1 MKTTRIAAAV
11 AALFAATAFAGEGHD
26 HPAPSLHLNLGSLL
40 ALNDQADA
48 WRRWAEDFSN
58 EMRTSMGTMFSTR
71 IDSSRVVK
79 NAPYSAEVITENNQ
93 PLADGNVISKRTSGK
108 IYRDAAGRTRQESG
122 GDGKNPAIYIN
133 DPVASQRIILTPGS
147 KRAVISPRTFTMASP
162 HGEKKERSVIRIN
175 GQELRVEDGKAFLDG
190 KEITGTKEIKVG
202 GKEIRIEGDRI
213 TVDGKE
219 MGGGKRVVT
228 TTVTGADGTTREEV
242 RVQILSGD
250 DGNKQLFVMPV
261 PPVPPVP
268 PTPPGAG
275 VTAPLPPIPPI
286 PALPAMSWEGMGRLG
301 KGVTTS
307 MGAKDFDGVRAEG
320 KKTTWTIPAGE
331 IGNRSPIEVTSESW
345 YSPELQLTV
354 YSRYNDPR
362 KGESIY
368 RLAGIK
374 RTEPSADLFR
384 VPEGY
389 ESMSKEVEREKARK
403 EREKDRQMQ
412 NLQREQERL
421 NREQERLQRER
432 ERIQKEKE
440 RLQG

>member
-1 MKTTRIAAAV
+1 MKTTRIAAAI
-11 AALFAATAFAGEGHD
+11 AALFAATAYAGQGHD
-26 HPAPSLHLNLGSLL
+26 HVASPFNFELL
-40 ALNDQADA
+40 AANDTADA

-71 IDSSRVVK
+71 VDSSRVVK

-108 IYRDAAGRTRQESG
+108 VYRDAAGRTRQESG
-122 GDGKNPAIYIN
+122 GDGKQPAIYIN
-133 DPVASQRIILTPGS
+133 DPVASQRIILSPGS
-147 KRAVISPRTFTMASP
+147 KRAVITPRTFTASNP
-162 HGEKKERSVIRIN
+162 HASVEKRERSVLRIN
-175 GQELRVEDGKAFLDG
+175 GQELRVENGKVFLDG
-190 KEITGTKEIKVG
+190 KEIPGN
-202 GKEIRIEGDRI
+202 EIRMGDKQIRIDGDRI

-219 MGGGKRVVT
+219 LGGGKRVTT

-268 PTPPGAG
+268 PSPITGH
-275 VTAPLPPIPPI
+275 VHPIPPVPPV
-286 PALPAMSWEGMGRLG
+286 PALPAMNWEGFAKMG
-301 KGVTTS
+301 KGVVTS
-307 MGAKDFDGVRAEG
+307 LGTKDFDGVRAEG

-331 IGNRSPIEVTSESW
+331 IGNRAPIEVTSESW
-345 YSPELQLTV
+345 YSPDLQLTV

-374 RTEPSADLFR
+374 RGEPSADLFR

-389 ESMSKEVEREKARK
+389 ESMSKDAEREKARMERDK
-403 EREKDRQMQ
+403 ERKLQ
-412 NLQREQERL
+412 NLQRD
-421 NREQERLQRER
+421 QERLQRDQ
-432 ERIQKEKE
+432 ERIQKETERLKKERE

>member
-1 MKTTRIAAAV
+1 MKTTRIAAAI
-11 AALFAATAFAGEGHD
+11 AALFAATAYAGAGHD
-26 HPAPSLHLNLGSLL
+26 HAAAPFNFELL
-40 ALNDQADA
+40 AANDTADA

-71 IDSSRVVK
+71 VDSSRVVK

-108 IYRDAAGRTRQESG
+108 VYRDAAGRTRQESG
-122 GDGKNPAIYIN
+122 GDGKQPAIYIN
-133 DPVASQRIILTPGS
+133 DPVASQRIILSPGS
-147 KRAVISPRTFTMASP
+147 KRAVITPRTFTAAHS
-162 HGEKKERSVIRIN
+162 HANVERREKSVIRIN

-219 MGGGKRVVT
+219 MGGNKRVT
-228 TTVTGADGTTREEV
+228 TKTVTGVDGTTREEV

-268 PTPPGAG
+268 PSPITGH
-275 VTAPLPPIPPI
+275 VHPIPPV
-286 PALPAMSWEGMGRLG
+286 PPVPPLPAMNWEGFAKMG

-307 MGAKDFDGVRAEG
+307 MGSKDFDGVRAEG

-345 YSPELQLTV
+345 YSPDLQLTV

-374 RTEPSADLFR
+374 RSEPSADLFR

-389 ESMSKEVEREKARK
+389 EAMSKDVERERARK
-403 EREKDRQMQ
+403 EREKERQMQ
-412 NLQREQERL
+412 NLERDQQRLQREQERIQK
-421 NREQERLQRER
+421 ETERLKRER
-432 ERIQKEKE
+432 ER
-440 RLQG
+440 LQG

>member
-1 MKTTRIAAAV
+1 MKTTRIAAAI
-11 AALFAATAFAGEGHD
+11 AALFAATAYAGAGHD
-26 HPAPSLHLNLGSLL
+26 HVAAPFNFELL
-40 ALNDQADA
+40 AANDTADA

-71 IDSSRVVK
+71 VDSSRVVK

-108 IYRDAAGRTRQESG
+108 VYRDAAGRTRQESG
-122 GDGKNPAIYIN
+122 GDGKQPAIYIN
-133 DPVASQRIILTPGS
+133 DPVASQRIILSPGS
-147 KRAVISPRTFTMASP
+147 KRAVITPRTFTVANA
-162 HGEKKERSVIRIN
+162 HANVEKREKSVIRIN

-219 MGGGKRVVT
+219 MGGNKRVTT
-228 TTVTGADGTTREEV
+228 TTVTGVDGTTREEV

-268 PTPPGAG
+268 PSPITGH
-275 VTAPLPPIPPI
+275 VHPIPPV
-286 PALPAMSWEGMGRLG
+286 PPVPPLPAMNWEGFAKMG

-307 MGAKDFDGVRAEG
+307 MGTKDFDGVRAEG

-345 YSPELQLTV
+345 YSPDLQLTV

-374 RTEPSADLFR
+374 RSEPSADLFR

-389 ESMSKEVEREKARK
+389 EAMSKDVERERARK
-403 EREKDRQMQ
+403 EREKERQMQ
-412 NLQREQERL
+412 NLERDQQRLQREQERIQK
-421 NREQERLQRER
+421 ETERLKRER
-432 ERIQKEKE
+432 ER
-440 RLQG
+440 LQG